1 MLKHRAHKDLILWV
15 ILLTLLKGVR
25 LGHGEKRTPVLALGE
40 GESRDGRGK
49 AGEGNEALLQASV
62 PHHNRAVTSTSSK
75 GSLSGV
81 EGNGIDG
88 VNSVVDPV
96 GRRKREGAKREG
108 AKREGCVS
116 G

>member
-1 MLKHRAHKDLILWV
+1 
-15 ILLTLLKGVR
+15 
-25 LGHGEKRTPVLALGE
+25 
-40 GESRDGRGK
+40 
-49 AGEGNEALLQASV
+49 
-62 PHHNRAVTSTSSK
+62 
-75 GSLSGV
+75 LSGV

-108 AKREGCVS
+108 AKREGAKREGCVS